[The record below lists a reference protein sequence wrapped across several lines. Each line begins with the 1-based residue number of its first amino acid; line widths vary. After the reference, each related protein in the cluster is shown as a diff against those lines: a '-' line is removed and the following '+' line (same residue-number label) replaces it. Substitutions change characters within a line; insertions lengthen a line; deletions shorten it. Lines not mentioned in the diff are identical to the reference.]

1 MALKSVTISEGV
13 TTIEANAFEGCTSL
27 QSVTIPETVTSIG
40 AGAFDGCTALTAIE
54 VAEGNLTYK
63 SVDGNLYS
71 ADGTQ
76 LIRYAAGKA
85 AESFVVP
92 EGVTTI
98 CAGAFKDCTALK
110 SVTISEGVTTV
121 EAGAFEGWTAEQHI
135 AVSFATAE
143 ETPEGW
149 ADGWAADATVDYTVS
164 EEAAGEET
172 PANE

>member
-1 MALKSVTISEGV
+1 M
-13 TTIEANAFEGCTSL
+13 
-27 QSVTIPETVTSIG
+27 
-40 AGAFDGCTALTAIE
+40 
-54 VAEGNLTYK
+54 
-63 SVDGNLYS
+63 
-71 ADGTQ
+71 
-76 LIRYAAGKA
+76 
-85 AESFVVP
+85 
-92 EGVTTI
+92 
-98 CAGAFKDCTALK
+98 
-110 SVTISEGVTTV
+110 TISEGVTTV